1 MCMLSFRPKG
11 EIPLSEEEIS
21 HPDEKSGFEMTN
33 PSINIYSE

>member
-11 EIPLSEEEIS
+11 EIPSFKEEIS

-33 PSINIYSE
+33 PYTHLF